1 MISCIIFTHADLG
14 SGLKNAVEGMMG
26 KQEAFS
32 VISNAGMGREEMIS
46 ALQKEI
52 TGQDYLAGVAVFV
65 DMAGGSCW
73 NMAKKITAAM
83 RDELSSKSNQPP
95 PIAIICG
102 VNLPMLVKFF
112 SLRNDVPLDQLVP
125 LVRQEGE
132 KGIVTEN

>member
-14 SGLKNAVEGMMG
+14 SGLRHAVEAMMG

-32 VISNAGMGREEMIS
+32 VISNAGMGKEEMIS

-52 TGQDYLAGVAVFV
+52 SGQDYSAGVVVFV
-65 DMAGGSCW
+65 DMVGGSCW
-73 NMAKKITAAM
+73 NMAKRITSAM
-83 RDELSSKSNQPP
+83 REEMSSKSNQPS

-112 SLRNDVPLDQLVP
+112 SLRNDMPLDQLVP

-132 KGIVTEN
+132 KGIITEN

>member
-32 VISNAGMGREEMIS
+32 VLSNAGMGREEMIS
-46 ALQKEI
+46 ALNREI
-52 TGQDYLAGVAVFV
+52 LKQAQSEGVVVFV

-73 NMAKKITAAM
+73 NMAKKIRSGVTGEIN
-83 RDELSSKSNQPP
+83 RKSDQPP
-95 PIAIICG
+95 PLAIICG

-112 SLRNDVPLDQLVP
+112 SLRNDMPLDRLVP

-132 KGIVTEN
+132 KGIVTEH